1 MTECKI
7 NYENRFAYQKY
18 RPLIKSGDI
27 MLCSGNGSFS
37 NLIKKVTNSR
47 WSHVAFI
54 IKIEAI
60 DRLMV
65 LESVES
71 IGVRTVP
78 LSSYLFN
85 YNGSRKPYNGDIMI
99 SRHNQMCELDIH
111 HLSKKAIDLL
121 GHQYDNREI
130 MRITAKIALS
140 MVKEADFCEIPAED
154 DAYICSEY
162 VNECFKS
169 IGIKINSR
177 CGYIIP
183 DDFSKDENINPLV
196 NFMNPN

>member
-1 MTECKI
+1 MTELKI

-18 RPLIKSGDI
+18 RPEIKSGDI
-27 MLCSGNGSFS
+27 LLCSGNGSFS
-37 NLIKKVTNSR
+37 NLIKKVTGSK

-54 IKIEAI
+54 LKVDVI

-85 YNGSRKPYNGDIMI
+85 YNGSGKPYDGDLMI
-99 SRHNQMCELDIH
+99 SRHNQMQSCNTH
-111 HLSKKAIDLL
+111 HLSRKAIDLL

-140 MVKEADFCEIPAED
+140 MVKDSSFCGIPED
-154 DAYICSEY
+154 NDAYICSEY

-169 IGIKINSR
+169 IGIKVKTE

-183 DDFSKDENINPLV
+183 DNFAIDENINPIV